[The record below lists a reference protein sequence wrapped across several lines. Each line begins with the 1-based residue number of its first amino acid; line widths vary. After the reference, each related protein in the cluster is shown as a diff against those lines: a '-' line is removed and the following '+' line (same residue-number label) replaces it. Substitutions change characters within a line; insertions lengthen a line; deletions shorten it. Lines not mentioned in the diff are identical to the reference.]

1 MPSDP
6 RAPRFPSYCCK
17 CSPTTV
23 LNPAWMQDGGA
34 TFVGETKYNG
44 QLVRLVLEGRAV
56 YAMVTAPCCV
66 WQWCMRVQAYTWYKD
81 GSQRNY
87 YVAAADGKHAV
98 LCGAQALVA

>member
-44 QLVRLVLEGRAV
+44 QLVRLVVECRAV
-56 YAMVTAPCCV
+56 YAMVTVCDMVYACTGV
-66 WQWCMRVQAYTWYKD
+66 HLVQ
-81 GSQRNY
+81 GRF
-87 YVAAADGKHAV
+87 AAQ
-98 LCGAQALVA
+98 LLRRRCRR